1 MAIKDTGALFDAVL
15 MDVQMPIM
23 DGYEATHRARS
34 QLGLRTLPIIALTA
48 GALSEERRRAEAAG
62 MDAFLTKP
70 LDPALL
76 IRTVHAQVTRARGTP
91 VIPTIAKPPSQA
103 EPSTDWPEIEG
114 IHTEGAKRLMMGDAG
129 LFANLLQRFTRDYDG
144 VIPSLAESEGTE
156 QREALTA
163 RVHKLRGSS
172 GMLGVTR
179 VHAIASQ
186 LETALRE
193 GAPEVG
199 DMIAS
204 LNEALQQ
211 VIAAAGTAFPTPAA
225 HPKAPRP
232 AGAAEPAPVALPAS
246 TLQAIEALRHLL
258 EQQDLA
264 AIQNFD
270 ALAPDLLDL
279 MGAQMLAPLSQAVHA
294 LDFASAARML
304 SDFFPK
310 TS

>member
-1 MAIKDTGALFDAVL
+1 
-15 MDVQMPIM
+15 
-23 DGYEATHRARS
+23 
-34 QLGLRTLPIIALTA
+34 
-48 GALSEERRRAEAAG
+48 

-76 IRTVHAQVTRARGTP
+76 IRTVHAQVTRARGAP
-91 VIPTIAKPPSQA
+91 VIPSIAKPPSHA

-114 IHTEGAKRLMMGDAG
+114 IHTEGAKRLMMGDVG
-129 LFANLLQRFTRDYDG
+129 LLANLLQRFARDYDG
-144 VIPSLAESEGTE
+144 GIPSLAESEGIE
-156 QREALTA
+156 QRDALTA

-172 GMLGVTR
+172 GMLGATR

-186 LETALRE
+186 LEAALRG
-193 GAPEVG
+193 GAPEAG
-199 DMIAS
+199 DMITA

-211 VIAAAGTAFPTPAA
+211 VIAAAAATFPSAA
-225 HPKAPRP
+225 PRPTAPRP
-232 AGAAEPAPVALPAS
+232 ASAAAPAPVALPAS

-264 AIQNFD
+264 AIQNFEN
-270 ALAPDLLDL
+270 LAPDLLAL

-310 TS
+310 AS